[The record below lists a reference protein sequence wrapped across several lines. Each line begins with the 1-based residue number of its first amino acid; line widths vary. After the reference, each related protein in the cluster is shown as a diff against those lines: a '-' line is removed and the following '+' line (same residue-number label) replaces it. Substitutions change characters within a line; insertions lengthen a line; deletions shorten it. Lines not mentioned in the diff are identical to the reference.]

1 VNHSENQARLELEEL
16 FRNQGITDRGID
28 NVVATP
34 DLPEEYGFIFR
45 NAGYQDRMNHENLAL
60 FTQLCKKKS
69 TQFQSKSTPITK
81 KSLGFSKFF
90 VRQEGLARGKI
101 YLGRFGP
108 KPNTSMVGLGFLPC
122 RKNRT
127 VTI

>member
-60 FTQLCKKKS
+60 FTQLCKKNQLSSNQNRPLLLKNPWD
-69 TQFQSKSTPITK
+69 FPNFLYVK
-81 KSLGFSKFF
+81 KAWPEAKFILGDS
-90 VRQEGLARGKI
+90 VRNPTRAW
-101 YLGRFGP
+101 
-108 KPNTSMVGLGFLPC
+108 
-122 RKNRT
+122 
-127 VTI
+127 